1 MVYSKS
7 DPRHPMNSEKTT
19 GDPDGLTPK
28 KKKKKT
34 PPSVAMT
41 ENKTQ
46 YAYGGKKMKMA
57 SYYSK
62 GGTVFTGR

>member
-1 MVYSKS
+1 MAYSKS
-7 DPRHPMNSEKTT
+7 DPRHPMNSEGTT
-19 GDPDGLTPK
+19 SNPDGLKP
-28 KKKKKT
+28 KKKKT
-34 PPSVAMT
+34 PPSVAM
-41 ENKTQ
+41 NKNKAE

>member
-1 MVYSKS
+1 MGYSKS

-19 GDPDGLTPK
+19 GDPAGLKP
-28 KKKKKT
+28 KKKKT

-41 ENKTQ
+41 KTKTQ

>member
-1 MVYSKS
+1 MAYSKS
-7 DPRHPMNSEKTT
+7 DPRHPMNSEGTT
-19 GDPDGLTPK
+19 SNPDGLKPK
-28 KKKKKT
+28 KEKKKPK
-34 PPSVAMT
+34 A
-41 ENKTQ
+41 E

>member
-1 MVYSKS
+1 MGYSKS

-19 GDPDGLTPK
+19 SDPKGLKP
-28 KKKKKT
+28 
-34 PPSVAMT
+34 
-41 ENKTQ
+41 NKTQ
-46 YAYGGKKMKMA
+46 YAYGGKKIKMA

>member
-1 MVYSKS
+1 MTYSKS
-7 DPRHPMNSEKTT
+7 DPRHPMNSEGTKSN
-19 GDPDGLTPK
+19 PDGLKPK
-28 KKKKKT
+28 EKKKKKT
-34 PPSVAMT
+34 PTA
-41 ENKTQ
+41 E